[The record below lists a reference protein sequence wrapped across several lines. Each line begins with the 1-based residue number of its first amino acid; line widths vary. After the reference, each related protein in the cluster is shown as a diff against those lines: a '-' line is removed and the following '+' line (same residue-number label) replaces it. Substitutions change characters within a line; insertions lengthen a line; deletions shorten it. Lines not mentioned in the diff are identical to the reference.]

1 MDDNASPAEVGT
13 SEGLGLVPE
22 PDLLERLKQRTL
34 PKHGGRDA
42 DSWSHHWNLTLFDS
56 ELHAAASAE
65 IERLRGEQPVMVR
78 LLVQCD
84 GVLSTL
90 EGESTEEQ
98 EMLDSL
104 RRAIRN
110 ATTLHRGAEADLLAV
125 RERLGA

>member
-1 MDDNASPAEVGT
+1 MDDANKELWRVGVEVA
-13 SEGLGLVPE
+13 
-22 PDLLERLKQRTL
+22 RL
-34 PKHGGRDA
+34 GRDA
-42 DSWSHHWNLTLFDS
+42 GMVV
-56 ELHAAASAE
+56 LHSRTVLAVQAE
-65 IERLRGEQPVMVR
+65 IERLRGEQPVLVR